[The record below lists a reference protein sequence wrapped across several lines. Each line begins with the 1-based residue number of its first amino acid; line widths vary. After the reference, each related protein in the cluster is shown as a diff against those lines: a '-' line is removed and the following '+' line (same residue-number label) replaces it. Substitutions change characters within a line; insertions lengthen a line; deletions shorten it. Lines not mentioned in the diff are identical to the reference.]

1 MFKLSPLFCRYGRGV
16 MWVDNNTLA
25 YNANY
30 EYSSQFEIDIG
41 YALFLCGAIVDDDY
55 EKVSINLDCQARQ
68 LPLRTKLLCEIDL
81 HEGKKQSQRIE
92 LVYPQN
98 KHFRVPHTICSN
110 RQVTL
115 AFMPCQGSSRDSF
128 VISDDKLGSSRTSS
142 PFDQEAPSFLC
153 SNSVQYVPYT
163 LLCDHRQD
171 CADNSDED
179 FCQFRPCSGTTPLQ
193 CGTSSQV

>member
-1 MFKLSPLFCRYGRGV
+1 
-16 MWVDNNTLA
+16 MWVDNTLA

-30 EYSSQFEIDIG
+30 EIDIDS
-41 YALFLCGAIVDDDY
+41 AVFLCGAIVGDDY
-55 EKVSINLDCQARQ
+55 EKVRIAFECQSRQ
-68 LPLRTKLLCEIDL
+68 LPPRTKLLCEIDL
-81 HEGKKQSQRIE
+81 HEEKKQSQRIE

>member
-1 MFKLSPLFCRYGRGV
+1 
-16 MWVDNNTLA
+16 MWVDNTLA

-30 EYSSQFEIDIG
+30 EIYIDS
-41 YALFLCGAIVDDDY
+41 AVFLCGAIVGDDY
-55 EKVSINLDCQARQ
+55 EKVSISFECQSRQ
-68 LPLRTKLLCEIDL
+68 LPPRTKLLCEIDL
-81 HEGKKQSQRIE
+81 HEEKKQSQRIE

-115 AFMPCQGSSRDSF
+115 AFMPCQGSSPDSF